1 MFRRRIIGLGSL
13 FLWFGIRLCGIVR
26 ALYQWRMCGVRANLV
41 VQTATAVQHVCLAKA
56 LMLIREY
63 EVYDYTMEQRA
74 KVKV

>member
-1 MFRRRIIGLGSL
+1 
-13 FLWFGIRLCGIVR
+13 
-26 ALYQWRMCGVRANLV
+26 MCGGRANLV